1 MADQPRR
8 FSMEANTTG
17 LTPGPVI
24 EAIAPMLLSVG
35 MSLQP
40 QFDVIKLLPENRKE
54 FLRLLRDRRSEKY
67 AANILFETIRAGSE
81 RVTAAASEV
90 KRLTDSR
97 LHVKLDDRQVI
108 AAQSALTEAK
118 DDLERTKQRSEK
130 LAAAAHAVGIS
141 LMNVESWLRHGR
153 PPGTVLEAVEVEPPK
168 LLKGESLLDGADRFE
183 RRSRE
188 LRADIH
194 RVRSAPYPSAHVKR
208 KIREQVAQLEPRA
221 PDVTLMIEGDGDLI
235 WPFTH
240 VRAEVFGEQ
249 RALAFHDA
257 IDVVGLLAFFLTP
270 EIMIKRLDAL
280 IDAESDDKA
289 ALSHD
294 QRQRAEAELL
304 SDLLSTER
312 DICSLIR
319 RGQAEGL
326 PMEFPAD
333 IDPRALLSVRCVVAP
348 RADLPP
354 TSPEH
359 AYNIVGGRR

>member
-1 MADQPRR
+1 M
-8 FSMEANTTG
+8 
-17 LTPGPVI
+17 
-24 EAIAPMLLSVG
+24 
-35 MSLQP
+35 
-40 QFDVIKLLPENRKE
+40 
-54 FLRLLRDRRSEKY
+54 
-67 AANILFETIRAGSE
+67 
-81 RVTAAASEV
+81 
-90 KRLTDSR
+90 
-97 LHVKLDDRQVI
+97 
-108 AAQSALTEAK
+108 
-118 DDLERTKQRSEK
+118 
-130 LAAAAHAVGIS
+130 
-141 LMNVESWLRHGR
+141 
-153 PPGTVLEAVEVEPPK
+153 LEAVEVEPPK

>member
-153 PPGTVLEAVEVEPPK
+153 PPARC
-168 LLKGESLLDGADRFE
+168 LKRSKSN
-183 RRSRE
+183 RRN
-188 LRADIH
+188 
-194 RVRSAPYPSAHVKR
+194 
-208 KIREQVAQLEPRA
+208 
-221 PDVTLMIEGDGDLI
+221 
-235 WPFTH
+235 
-240 VRAEVFGEQ
+240 
-249 RALAFHDA
+249 
-257 IDVVGLLAFFLTP
+257 
-270 EIMIKRLDAL
+270 
-280 IDAESDDKA
+280 
-289 ALSHD
+289 
-294 QRQRAEAELL
+294 
-304 SDLLSTER
+304 
-312 DICSLIR
+312 C
-319 RGQAEGL
+319 
-326 PMEFPAD
+326 
-333 IDPRALLSVRCVVAP
+333 
-348 RADLPP
+348 
-354 TSPEH
+354 
-359 AYNIVGGRR
+359 

>member
-1 MADQPRR
+1 MA
-8 FSMEANTTG
+8 FE
-17 LTPGPVI
+17 PGP
-24 EAIAPMLLSVG
+24 ANPQPLSIATG
-35 MSLQP
+35 FQQP
-40 QFDVIKLLPENRKE
+40 HFDVIELLPENRKE
-54 FLRLLRDRRSEKY
+54 FLRLMRDRRSEKY
-67 AANILFETIRAGSE
+67 AANIPFETIRAGSE

-97 LHVKLDDRQVI
+97 LHVKPDDRQVI
-108 AAQSALTEAK
+108 AAQRALAEAK
-118 DDLERTKQRSEK
+118 DDLERTKARSEK
-130 LAAAAHAVGIS
+130 LAAAAHAVGAS
-141 LMNVESWLRHGR
+141 LTNVESWLRHGR

-168 LLKGESLLDGADRFE
+168 LLKGESLLDGAARFE

-194 RVRSAPYPSAHVKR
+194 RVRSAPYPSGHVKR
-208 KIREQVAQLEPRA
+208 KIREQVAQLEPRG

-235 WPFTH
+235 WPSTH
-240 VRAEVFGEQ
+240 VRAEVFSEQ

-270 EIMIKRLDAL
+270 EIVIKRLDAL
-280 IDAESDDKA
+280 VDAEADDA
-289 ALSHD
+289 SAMSHE

-304 SDLLSTER
+304 SDLLLTER

-333 IDPRALLSVRCVVAP
+333 IDPRALLSVRCVVVPRAAP
-348 RADLPP
+348 RP
-354 TSPEH
+354 TT
-359 AYNIVGGRR
+359 VGYSFDIIGAGRR